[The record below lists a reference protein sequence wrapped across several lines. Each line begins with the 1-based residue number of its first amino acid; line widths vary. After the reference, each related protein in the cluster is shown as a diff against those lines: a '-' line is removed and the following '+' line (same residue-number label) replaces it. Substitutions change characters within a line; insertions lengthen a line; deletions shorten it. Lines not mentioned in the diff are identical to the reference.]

1 MAILRALLVVAYPLL
16 VYAALQRTSPRVIAL
31 VALALLALRALLEGR
46 AALAGYARAWATPV
60 AGLALVFVVTAL
72 WNDRVSLLAAPAL
85 GSFVLLVAFARSLRG
100 GRESIVEAI
109 ARVQLGTLDAET
121 RRYCRRVTAVWCGF
135 FLANGITALGLA
147 IFGSTELWAFY
158 TGLLSYLGVGAVFA
172 VEFVYRQW
180 RFRRYLG
187 APTDFVFR
195 RLFPPRTESAGDRT
209 GT

>member
-1 MAILRALLVVAYPLL
+1 MAILRTLLVVAYPLL
-16 VYAALQRTSPRVIAL
+16 VYGALQRTSPRVIGLA
-31 VALALLALRALLEGR
+31 ALALLGLRALLEGR

-60 AGLALVFVVTAL
+60 AGLALVFVATAL
-72 WNDRVSLLAAPAL
+72 WNDRMSLLAAPAL
-85 GSFVLLVAFARSLRG
+85 GSFALLAAFARTLRS

-121 RRYCRRVTAVWCGF
+121 ARYCRRVTAVWCGF
-135 FLANGITALGLA
+135 FLANGLTALALA
-147 IFGSTELWAFY
+147 VFGSIEAWALY
-158 TGLLSYLGVGAVFA
+158 TGLVSYLGIGALFA

-195 RLFPPRTESAGDRT
+195 RLFPPRTE
-209 GT
+209 